1 MGNVCLCIE
10 NIRKKE
16 KNIEIIAPVGQR
28 KKLAEKLQ
36 NNNNNDSIIYLDE
49 EEINYGIPTQANSKR
64 QNMTTQHSV
73 INSLFGDDDFE
84 YKIKKRKSVVKSKKE
99 SVDKNFCDFS
109 TLKNIKQ
116 LVN

>member
-1 MGNVCLCIE
+1 
-10 NIRKKE
+10 
-16 KNIEIIAPVGQR
+16 
-28 KKLAEKLQ
+28 
-36 NNNNNDSIIYLDE
+36 
-49 EEINYGIPTQANSKR
+49 
-64 QNMTTQHSV
+64 MTTQHSV